1 MIFNLILILVYQLQ
15 EDISAQDD
23 NICGNLNGA
32 LICCSG
38 YYLFDDRCIECFGA
52 YGENCFTPCYENSYG
67 YRCKETC
74 NCKPNQDCNKY
85 IGCRV
90 NGSCNTKKKDCGE
103 SGILVLV
110 IGLGS
115 VTLSASL
122 VFVGIMFCRWRI
134 HLQRTFKISEDNTSG
149 KI

>member
-15 EDISAQDD
+15 VDISAQKD
-23 NICGNLNGA
+23 NKCRRTNGA
-32 LICCSG
+32 LICCTG
-38 YYLFDDRCIECFGA
+38 YYLFNDRCIECFGA
-52 YGENCFTPCYENSYG
+52 FGENCSTPCGENSYG
-67 YRCKETC
+67 YRCRKTC
-74 NCKPNQDCNKY
+74 NCTENKVCNKY
-85 IGCRV
+85 IGCQV
-90 NGSCNTKKKDCGE
+90 HGLFNAKEKDSGE

-134 HLQRTFKISEDNTSG
+134 HLQSTFKISEDNTS
-149 KI
+149 

>member
-52 YGENCFTPCYENSYG
+52 YGENCSKPCAKNSYG
-67 YRCKETC
+67 YNCKETC
-74 NCKPNQDCNKY
+74 NCTENKVCNKY
-85 IGCRV
+85 LGCQQSC
-90 NGSCNTKKKDCGE
+90 SCNTKKKDCGE